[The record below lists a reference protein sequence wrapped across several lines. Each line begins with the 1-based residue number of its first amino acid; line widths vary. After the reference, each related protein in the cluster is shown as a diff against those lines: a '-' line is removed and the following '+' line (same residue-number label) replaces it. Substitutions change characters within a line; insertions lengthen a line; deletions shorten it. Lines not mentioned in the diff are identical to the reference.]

1 MTLHFQSRPKP
12 LTSLVA
18 LAALLAFVPS
28 IHAQTSFQEE
38 PVWTES
44 SVTPPSAFNVDSPQ
58 PFDVMQGSALTYGI
72 DPGSLTVGEDGVV
85 RYVMVARS
93 SSGAVNVL
101 YQGIR
106 CASAETKTY
115 ARLNDKGSWNTSA
128 NAAWQ
133 ELSFRGPT
141 RPAMMLAKQGV
152 CDGKAVMGTPQKI
165 LGALKTGIA
174 DRYR

>member
-1 MTLHFQSRPKP
+1 MIFSFQCCPRS
-12 LTSLVA
+12 LTCASA
-18 LAALLAFVPS
+18 FIAFFAAAPE
-28 IHAQTSFQEE
+28 IHAQASFQEE

-44 SVTPPSAFNVDSPQ
+44 SVTPPASFNTDALQ
-58 PFDVMQGSALTYGI
+58 PFDVMKDSALTYGI

-85 RYVMVARS
+85 RFVMVARS
-93 SSGAVNVL
+93 SSGALNVL

-115 ARLNDKGSWNTSA
+115 ARLSDKGSWNSSP

-141 RPAMMLAKQGV
+141 RPSMMLARQGV
-152 CDGKAVMGTPQKI
+152 CDGKAVMGTPRKI
-165 LGALKTGIA
+165 LSALKTGVA

>member
-1 MTLHFQSRPKP
+1 MTLHFQCLPTS
-12 LTSLVA
+12 LTSAFVFS
-18 LAALLAFVPS
+18 ALLACVPVV
-28 IHAQTSFQEE
+28 HAQTSFQEE
-38 PVWTES
+38 PIWAES
-44 SVTPPSAFNVDSPQ
+44 SVVPPSSFNIDSLQ
-58 PFDVMQGSALTYGI
+58 PFDVMQGSSLTYGI

-93 SSGAVNVL
+93 SSGALNVL

-115 ARLNDKGSWNTSA
+115 ARWGDKGGWNTSPE
-128 NAAWQ
+128 AAWQ

-141 RPAMMLAKQGV
+141 RPAMMLARQGV
-152 CDGKAVMGTPQKI
+152 CDGRAVMGHPGKI
-165 LGALKTGIA
+165 LSTLKTGFT